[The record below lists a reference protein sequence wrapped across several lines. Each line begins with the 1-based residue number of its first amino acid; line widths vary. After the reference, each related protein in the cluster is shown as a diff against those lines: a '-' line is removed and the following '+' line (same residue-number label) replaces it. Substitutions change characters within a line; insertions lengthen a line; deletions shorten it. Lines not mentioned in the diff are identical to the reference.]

1 MLHRADLQA
10 IALAKYKDAELLF
23 ANRRYSNSYYLF
35 GYAVEIGLKA
45 RIARSFLPETIP
57 DRRFVSDI
65 FQHDLTKLVGLAG
78 LSGELAEE
86 RKRSNVFDGHWATV
100 SSWSEQSRYDMIDEF
115 LATAMKVAMTDQ
127 SEGIFAW
134 LQRHW

>member
-100 SSWSEQSRYDMIDEF
+100 SSGRSNRDTI
-115 LATAMKVAMTDQ
+115 
-127 SEGIFAW
+127 
-134 LQRHW
+134 